1 MNKELRGEDILDFA
15 IEIEMNGYAFYT
27 KTAKKFENLKTI
39 KLFHI
44 LAEQELKHE
53 MFFKQ
58 LKEKQP
64 KFETSETLEASYEI
78 FKKEFLQTYTFG
90 DSADTRNRIKSV
102 ATIEEAIDMAINFE
116 KDTVVLYSSIKKHI
130 KNDDQDLIDKIINQ
144 ELAHIGR
151 LLELR
156 KNYNQ
161 ELSKDADY

>member
-1 MNKELRGEDILDFA
+1 MTKELRGEDILDFA
-15 IEIEMNGYAFYT
+15 IEIEKNGYAFYT
-27 KTAKKFENLKTI
+27 ETAKKFENLKTI

-58 LKEKQP
+58 LKDKQP
-64 KFETSETLEASYEI
+64 QFEPSETLEASWEI
-78 FKKEFLQTYTFG
+78 FKREFLHTYMFG
-90 DSADTRNRIKSV
+90 DSTETHNRIKSV
-102 ATIEEAIDMAINFE
+102 GSIEEAIDLAINFE

-130 KNDDQDLIDKIINQ
+130 KNDGQDLIDKIINQ
-144 ELAHIGR
+144 ELGHIGR

-161 ELSKDADY
+161 VLAQDEDH

>member
-1 MNKELRGEDILDFA
+1 MNKEIRGEDILDFA

-27 KTAKKFENLKTI
+27 ETAKKFENLKTI
-39 KLFHI
+39 KLFHL

-58 LKEKQP
+58 LKDKQLE
-64 KFETSETLEASYEI
+64 FTSSETLEASYEI
-78 FKKEFLQTYTFG
+78 FKKEFLHTYTFG
-90 DSADTRNRIKSV
+90 DSDDTRNRIKSV
-102 ATIEEAIDMAINFE
+102 ATIEEAVDMAINFE

-130 KNDDQDLIDKIINQ
+130 KNDEQDLIDKIINQ
-144 ELAHIGR
+144 ELSHIGL

-161 ELSKDADY
+161 EFAQDEDH

>member
-27 KTAKKFENLKTI
+27 ETAKKFENLKTI

-64 KFETSETLEASYEI
+64 KFEPSETLEASYEI
-78 FKKEFLQTYTFG
+78 FKKEFLHTYTFG
-90 DSADTRNRIKSV
+90 DSDDTRNRIKSV

-130 KNDDQDLIDKIINQ
+130 KNDEQDLIDKIINQ

-151 LLELR
+151 LLELK

-161 ELSKDADY
+161 ELAKDADY

>member
-1 MNKELRGEDILDFA
+1 MNKEIKGEDILDFA

-27 KTAKKFENLKTI
+27 ETAKKFDNLKTI
-39 KLFHI
+39 KLFHL

-58 LKEKQP
+58 LKEKRP
-64 KFETSETLEASYEI
+64 NFDSSETLEASYEI
-78 FKKEFLQTYTFG
+78 FKKDFLQTYMFG
-90 DSADTRNRIKSV
+90 DSGETSNRIKSV
-102 ATIEEAIDMAINFE
+102 ATVEEAIDLAINFE

-130 KNDDQDLIDKIINQ
+130 TDKNQDLIEKIINQ
-144 ELAHIGR
+144 ELSHIGR

-161 ELSKDADY
+161 EFTQDEDH